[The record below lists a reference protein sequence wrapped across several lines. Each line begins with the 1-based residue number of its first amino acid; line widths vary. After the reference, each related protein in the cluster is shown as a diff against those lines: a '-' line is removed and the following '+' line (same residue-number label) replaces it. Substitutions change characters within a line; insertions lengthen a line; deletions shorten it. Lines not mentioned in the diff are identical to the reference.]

1 MFETTMSWRSWLAD
15 NPSRSPPYTVR
26 AGDAA
31 LDRARLGERHPIIS
45 RPSRA
50 RGFPRDARV
59 GRSADAGTWRS
70 ERVRVARPR
79 PDRRPRA
86 AGLGSRPPSAGASR
100 RCRDRRGGPAGR
112 AGRRAR
118 ASARTGRR
126 VGGKRR
132 VGEQREVDVALGP
145 HRAPLAGEQA
155 PDRQP
160 RPSRREVPE
169 REVEARGD
177 PGRRARLARP
187 EGQRVQA
194 PLESREGRGRAGE
207 APAEREGAAT
217 VSTSRARYSAPRAGT
232 LHQISPRP
240 KAPSPSSTRTRGQGR
255 LVIVPKEVR
264 TGRSVGARR
273 SRTARRAG
281 RRGTETTVSPC
292 PGMPV
297 PPLPP
302 VPSCALPAPGRFR

>member
-1 MFETTMSWRSWLAD
+1 MA
-15 NPSRSPPYTVR
+15 
-26 AGDAA
+26 
-31 LDRARLGERHPIIS
+31 I
-45 RPSRA
+45 
-50 RGFPRDARV
+50 
-59 GRSADAGTWRS
+59 
-70 ERVRVARPR
+70 
-79 PDRRPRA
+79 
-86 AGLGSRPPSAGASR
+86 
-100 RCRDRRGGPAGR
+100 
-112 AGRRAR
+112 R
-118 ASARTGRR
+118 ASARRSASTGSQDQKPASGHDLEAQDRR
-126 VGGKRR
+126 GAAEIDEVDRSAEPGDERERPLEQGVGGKRR